1 MITIQVS
8 GKKYPSRGVLVNQSR
23 NVLVLVV
30 LGAALLVVSPARA
43 DVGQIIG
50 SVLDEKSGEP
60 LIGASVQVE
69 GTSIGAACDI
79 DGRFVIRNVP
89 HGTHSILVASL
100 GYTPKRIT
108 EVSVLTGEPVK
119 IDASLTEAVTELKPI
134 EVTAER
140 ARATESSILIKRRAA
155 VNTTD
160 GVSSEMM
167 RKAGDADAGDAVR
180 RVVGVSVVDGR
191 SLVVRGMGGRYSSVS
206 LNGSPMP
213 SPEPEKREV
222 PLDLFPSSLLD
233 EVVASKTYTPDM
245 PATFGGGG
253 VNLSTKDFPTSRE
266 ISFSASG
273 SYNSA
278 NSGNSRLLYDGS
290 EQEFAGIFDLGVD
303 DGSRETPA
311 ELADPAWGLN
321 DSTREVAGEALASDR
336 QWTPTRGT
344 TPLNGSYNL
353 NIGNSYQLGETSTLG
368 VSTSLSYAK
377 SYKATSEL
385 YREYKGAS
393 GVQDM
398 ELRVERGVSSVLWG
412 GLFNTALN
420 LNQNHRFHFRGM
432 HNRTADDEAHMG
444 YGYDD
449 YSSTFV
455 EDVRLRYST
464 RRITS
469 GQFGGD
475 HNLPW
480 LLGSTIGWRA
490 VISGADRDDP
500 AMRSNL
506 YALDINGADT
516 TRTWYQAGYSGA
528 YIDIGFEDRDN
539 LIGLDW
545 ATPVLLSGSKLKFGG
560 IFQAKTRDF
569 RSSRYRY
576 VTTSGLVSKQGYAE
590 EIFTDDQIAGRKNKG
605 FALESGSR
613 ATDIYDVNEH
623 MAAFYT
629 MVELPVG
636 KHVRVMAGGRYED
649 MSMLLNTGHPDTIGP
664 LNISM
669 QTGDWFPAATIVVG
683 LSDRVNVRGGWSR
696 TVARPEYREIA
707 PFQFQDYVQGRAT
720 QGNPDLRTTYIN
732 GYDVRLELFPT
743 PGEVVA
749 ISAFTKTFDD
759 PIEYTTIDGT
769 RPIITW
775 ANADEASNMG
785 LEFEARKSLGFLG
798 SALSTTTLG
807 GNITIIESK
816 VTYRDSG
823 LYAYEYDRPLTGQS
837 PYTLNLALGYMTP
850 DGKTDA
856 NLVFNAFGRRV
867 DGLDNSSAPP
877 YYEQPRQELDLSV
890 SRKIWEGVTVKFGA
904 KNILNAKY
912 QVKQLQVGGPV
923 VGQDVIIEER
933 EIGRTFSLGFSY
945 SL

>member
-1 MITIQVS
+1 MIMNQVN
-8 GKKYPSRGVLVNQSR
+8 GMKYPSRGELVNYSRIVFVLVA
-23 NVLVLVV
+23 
-30 LGAALLVVSPARA
+30 LGVAFLAVSPASA

-50 SVLDEKSGEP
+50 TILDEKSGEP
-60 LIGASVQVE
+60 LIGASVQIE

-100 GYTPKRIT
+100 GYAPKRIT
-108 EVSVLTGEPVK
+108 EVAVLNGEPVK

-155 VNTTD
+155 VNATD

-191 SLVVRGMGGRYSSVS
+191 SLIVRGMGGRYSSVS

-278 NSGNSRLLYDGS
+278 NTGNSRLLYDGS

-311 ELADPAWGLN
+311 ELTDPAWGLN
-321 DSTREVAGEALASDR
+321 DSTREVAGEALAADR

-344 TPLNGSYNL
+344 APLNGSYNL

-398 ELRVERGVSSVLWG
+398 ELRVEKGVSSVLWG

-420 LNQNHRFHFRGM
+420 LSQNHRFHFRGI

-480 LLGSTIGWRA
+480 LFGSTIGWRA

-506 YALDINGADT
+506 YALDIIGADT

-528 YIDIGFEDRDN
+528 FLDIGFRDRDN
-539 LIGLDW
+539 LAGIDW
-545 ATPVLLSGSKLKFGG
+545 AAPFLTSGSKLKFGG
-560 IFQAKTRDF
+560 VFQGKTRDF
-569 RSSRYRY
+569 QASRFRY
-576 VTTSGLVSKQGYAE
+576 VTTSGLTQRNGYAE
-590 EIFTDDQIAGRKNKG
+590 GIFVSENIAGRKNQG
-605 FALESGSR
+605 FELTNG
-613 ATDIYDVNEH
+613 ATAADRYDVNEH
-623 MAAFYT
+623 TAAVYT
-629 MVELPVG
+629 MLEIPLG
-636 KHVRVMAGGRYED
+636 KRLRLIGGGRYED
-649 MSMLLNTGHPDTIGP
+649 SDMLLNSGDPTTPGSTQIRLHTA
-664 LNISM
+664 
-669 QTGDWFPAATIVVG
+669 DWFPACNAVFA
-683 LSDRVNVRGGWSR
+683 LNDRTNIRAAWSR
-696 TVARPEYREIA
+696 TIARPEYRELA
-707 PFQFQDYVQGRAT
+707 PFQFQDYVQGRPT
-720 QGNPDLRTTYIN
+720 VGEPGLRPTYITGYDLRFEVY
-732 GYDVRLELFPT
+732 PS
-743 PGEVVA
+743 PGEVLA
-749 ISAFTKTFDD
+749 LSLFSKSFDD
-759 PIEYTTIDGT
+759 PIEVTSDGGAT
-769 RPIITW
+769 RPIMTW
-775 ANADEASNMG
+775 MNSTEASNYG
-785 LEFEARKSLGFLG
+785 IELEARKSLEFL
-798 SALSTTTLG
+798 SSSLSSLTLG
-807 GNITIIESK
+807 GNLTLIESR
-816 VTYRDSG
+816 VVVGDSLGTY
-823 LYAYEYDRPLTGQS
+823 ETERPLTGQS
-837 PYTLNLALGYMTP
+837 PYTFNLAIGYLSHS
-850 DGKTDA
+850 GRTDA
-856 NLVFNAFGRRV
+856 NLVLNAFGRRL
-867 DGLDNSSAPP
+867 DGLDLPLAPP
-877 YYEQPRQELDLSV
+877 YYEQPRQELDFSV

-904 KNILNAKY
+904 KNILNARY
-912 QVKQLQVGGPV
+912 QIKQLQVGGPV

-933 EIGRTFSLGFSY
+933 EIGRSFSLGFSY